1 MANLTK
7 IGPDSRPIGETP
19 VCVFHRATIPGRND
33 EPIERRGKGY
43 LRDANQMQI
52 LTLAEFLQLGSEFRE
67 EIQRIRSSAD
77 KAERSRLKK
86 STLPAGCISCRVKTR
101 LAGIRKEDKILQYNS
116 LIVLDFDNLEDVEA
130 AKQDLAQL
138 SFFWYLGLSVSGKG
152 LFGIVPVATT
162 DWREHKHYFDAL
174 SRELADIGYTVDGA
188 CSDETRLRFISIDEH
203 PYLNESCDIYC
214 LPEDDPE
221 ELQEDFQTHDIPDE
235 TRLEM
240 YVEEWE
246 RKKIPL
252 DDYNEWLTLGMSLS
266 GLGDAGRAAFHRISA
281 FSGKYD
287 AAATDKKFDELA
299 RNTRAIGP
307 GSFFYRCHQRGVIP
321 ESIPHYECIP
331 FPVEVFPKKVREII
345 LETHKHQNFPID
357 YIAPCLLFVAA
368 LSCGNAAVVEMQMGW
383 KEKPLLYLAIVG
395 GRGTNKTSCFDFAL
409 APIREKD
416 DQEYERYVSEKALYD
431 AEFLKPLKER
441 NPKLEM
447 PMYQQYIL
455 SDFTPEVLV
464 RQHKANPRGLIV
476 FFDELIGFIY
486 SFNKYRSGADEQMW
500 TQLFAGGG
508 VTVNRVGADPVKIND
523 TCIGVFGGIQPEIL
537 VSFAKGKIQNGFV
550 DRWLFAFPEKVP
562 YPKFNDIDIDERIA
576 QSWNK
581 IIQRILSLPF
591 EGTPKVVKLSP
602 GAKALYKEWFDNLSD
617 QKNNGGSSFAGLAT
631 KMDRYC
637 GRFALVLEVL
647 KFGCKESKL
656 LDISEDSMRGA
667 IALSY
672 YFIACGIKAHRKFIS
687 SPVDELPGMQKT
699 IYDELPQSFETRT
712 GLLVAERYG
721 MPERTFK
728 RWLSTS
734 LFRKITHGYYEKR
747 YR

>member
-1 MANLTK
+1 MANRSK

-33 EPIERRGKGY
+33 KPIERRGKGY

-67 EIQRIRSSAD
+67 EIQRIRSTAD

-86 STLPAGCISCRVKTR
+86 TTLPAGCISCKVKTR

-162 DWREHKHYFDAL
+162 DWREHKHYFEAL
-174 SRELADIGYTVDGA
+174 SRELADIGYTVDAA
-188 CSDETRLRFISIDEH
+188 CSDETHL
-203 PYLNESCDIYC
+203 
-214 LPEDDPE
+214 
-221 ELQEDFQTHDIPDE
+221 
-235 TRLEM
+235 
-240 YVEEWE
+240 
-246 RKKIPL
+246 
-252 DDYNEWLTLGMSLS
+252 
-266 GLGDAGRAAFHRISA
+266 
-281 FSGKYD
+281 
-287 AAATDKKFDELA
+287 
-299 RNTRAIGP
+299 
-307 GSFFYRCHQRGVIP
+307 
-321 ESIPHYECIP
+321 
-331 FPVEVFPKKVREII
+331 
-345 LETHKHQNFPID
+345 HQNFPID

-368 LSCGNAAVVEMQMGW
+368 LSCGNAAVIEMQTGW

-464 RQHKANPRGLIV
+464 CQHKANPRGLIV

-508 VTVNRVGADPVKIND
+508 VTVNRVGVDPVKIND

-550 DRWLFAFPEKVP
+550 DRWLFAFPEKVL

-647 KFGCKESKL
+647 KFGCKQSKL

-687 SPVDELPGMQKT
+687 SPVDELPDMQKT

>member
-1 MANLTK
+1 MANRSK

-67 EIQRIRSSAD
+67 EIQRIRSTAD

-86 STLPAGCISCRVKTR
+86 TTLPAGCISCKVKTR

-162 DWREHKHYFDAL
+162 DWREHKHYFEAL
-174 SRELADIGYTVDGA
+174 SRELADIGYTVDAA
-188 CSDETRLRFISIDEH
+188 CSDETRL
-203 PYLNESCDIYC
+203 
-214 LPEDDPE
+214 
-221 ELQEDFQTHDIPDE
+221 
-235 TRLEM
+235 
-240 YVEEWE
+240 
-246 RKKIPL
+246 
-252 DDYNEWLTLGMSLS
+252 
-266 GLGDAGRAAFHRISA
+266 
-281 FSGKYD
+281 
-287 AAATDKKFDELA
+287 
-299 RNTRAIGP
+299 
-307 GSFFYRCHQRGVIP
+307 
-321 ESIPHYECIP
+321 
-331 FPVEVFPKKVREII
+331 
-345 LETHKHQNFPID
+345 HQNFPID

-368 LSCGNAAVVEMQMGW
+368 LSCGNAAVIEMQTGW

-647 KFGCKESKL
+647 KFGCKQSKL

-687 SPVDELPGMQKT
+687 SPVDELPDMQKT

-721 MPERTFK
+721 MPERNLQTLALHQPLPQNHP
-728 RWLSTS
+728 RL
-734 LFRKITHGYYEKR
+734 L
-747 YR
+747 

>member
-1 MANLTK
+1 M
-7 IGPDSRPIGETP
+7 
-19 VCVFHRATIPGRND
+19 
-33 EPIERRGKGY
+33 
-43 LRDANQMQI
+43 
-52 LTLAEFLQLGSEFRE
+52 
-67 EIQRIRSSAD
+67 
-77 KAERSRLKK
+77 
-86 STLPAGCISCRVKTR
+86 
-101 LAGIRKEDKILQYNS
+101 
-116 LIVLDFDNLEDVEA
+116 
-130 AKQDLAQL
+130 
-138 SFFWYLGLSVSGKG
+138 
-152 LFGIVPVATT
+152 
-162 DWREHKHYFDAL
+162 
-174 SRELADIGYTVDGA
+174 
-188 CSDETRLRFISIDEH
+188 
-203 PYLNESCDIYC
+203 
-214 LPEDDPE
+214 
-221 ELQEDFQTHDIPDE
+221 
-235 TRLEM
+235 
-240 YVEEWE
+240 EEWE

-252 DDYNEWLTLGMSLS
+252 DDYDEWLTLGMSLS

-416 DQEYERYVSEKALYD
+416 DEQYERYVSEKALYD

-537 VSFAKGKIQNGFV
+537 SSFAKGKIQNGFV
-550 DRWLFAFPEKVP
+550 DRWLFAYPEKVP
-562 YPKFNDIDIDERIA
+562 YPKFNDVDIDERIA
-576 QSWNK
+576 ANWTK

-602 GAKALYKEWFDNLSD
+602 GAKALYKEWFDNLSN

-637 GRFALVLEVL
+637 GRFSLVLEVL

-656 LDISEDSMRGA
+656 QDISEDSMRGA

-712 GLLVAERYG
+712 GLVIAERYG

-734 LFRKITHGYYEKR
+734 LFRKITHGFYEKR

>member
-7 IGPDSRPIGETP
+7 IGPEKRPVGETP
-19 VCVFHRATIPGRND
+19 VCVFHRATTTGQGELPL
-33 EPIERRGKGY
+33 ELRGQAYQKEST
-43 LRDANQMQI
+43 RIQI
-52 LTLAEFLQLGSEFRE
+52 LTLSAFLELGLQYPD
-67 EIQRIRSSAD
+67 EIRQIRQTAD
-77 KAERSRLKK
+77 KAERARLKRNL
-86 STLPAGCISCRVKTR
+86 LPAGCISCQVKTR
-101 LAGIRKEDKILQYNS
+101 MAGVRKEDKIKAYNS
-116 LIVLDFDNLEDVEA
+116 LIVLDFDNLEDVTR

-138 SFFWYLGLSVSGKG
+138 PYIWYIGLSVSGEG
-152 LFGIVPVATT
+152 LFAIVPVDTD
-162 DWREHKHYFDAL
+162 DWRDHKHYFEAL
-174 SRELADIGYTVDGA
+174 SREMKDIGYTVDGA

-235 TRLEM
+235 ARLEM

-252 DDYNEWLTLGMSLS
+252 DDYDEWLTLGMSLS

-331 FPVEVFPKKVREII
+331 FPVEVFPKKVREIV

-416 DQEYERYVSEKALYD
+416 DEQYERYVSEKALYD

-537 VSFAKGKIQNGFV
+537 SSFAKGKIQNGFV
-550 DRWLFAFPEKVP
+550 DRWLFAYPEKVP
-562 YPKFNDIDIDERIA
+562 YPKFNDVDIDERIA
-576 QSWNK
+576 ANWTK

-602 GAKALYKEWFDNLSD
+602 GAKALYKEWFDNLSN

-637 GRFALVLEVL
+637 GRFSLVLEVL

-672 YFIACGIKAHRKFIS
+672 YFIACGIKAHRKFLS

-699 IYDELPQSFETRT
+699 IYDELPQNFETRT
-712 GLLVAERYG
+712 GLVIAERYG

-734 LFRKITHGYYEKR
+734 LFRKITHGFYEKR

>member
-1 MANLTK
+1 MA
-7 IGPDSRPIGETP
+7 G
-19 VCVFHRATIPGRND
+19 V
-33 EPIERRGKGY
+33 
-43 LRDANQMQI
+43 
-52 LTLAEFLQLGSEFRE
+52 
-67 EIQRIRSSAD
+67 
-77 KAERSRLKK
+77 
-86 STLPAGCISCRVKTR
+86 
-101 LAGIRKEDKILQYNS
+101 RKEDKIEAYNS
-116 LIVLDFDNLEDVEA
+116 LIVLDFDNLEDVTR

-138 SFFWYLGLSVSGKG
+138 PYIWYIGLSVSGEG
-152 LFGIVPVATT
+152 IFAIVPVDTD
-162 DWREHKHYFDAL
+162 DWRDHKHYFEAL
-174 SRELADIGYTVDGA
+174 SREMKDIGYTVDGA

-203 PYLNESCDIYC
+203 SYLNESCDIYC

-252 DDYNEWLTLGMSLS
+252 DDYDEWLTLGMSLS

-416 DQEYERYVSEKALYD
+416 DEQYERYVSEKALYD

-537 VSFAKGKIQNGFV
+537 SSFAKGKIQNGFV
-550 DRWLFAFPEKVP
+550 DRWLFAYPEKVP
-562 YPKFNDIDIDERIA
+562 YPKFNDVDIDERIA
-576 QSWNK
+576 ANWTK

-602 GAKALYKEWFDNLSD
+602 GAKALYKEWFDNLSN

-637 GRFALVLEVL
+637 GRFSLVLEVL

-656 LDISEDSMRGA
+656 QDISEDSMRGA

-699 IYDELPQSFETRT
+699 IYDELPQSFETKA
-712 GLLVAERYG
+712 GLQVAERYG

>member
-1 MANLTK
+1 MANRSK

-67 EIQRIRSSAD
+67 EIQRIRSTAD

-86 STLPAGCISCRVKTR
+86 TTLPAGCISCKVKTR

-162 DWREHKHYFDAL
+162 DWREHKHYFEAL
-174 SRELADIGYTVDGA
+174 SRELADIGYTVDAA
-188 CSDETRLRFISIDEH
+188 CSDETRL
-203 PYLNESCDIYC
+203 
-214 LPEDDPE
+214 
-221 ELQEDFQTHDIPDE
+221 
-235 TRLEM
+235 
-240 YVEEWE
+240 
-246 RKKIPL
+246 
-252 DDYNEWLTLGMSLS
+252 
-266 GLGDAGRAAFHRISA
+266 
-281 FSGKYD
+281 
-287 AAATDKKFDELA
+287 
-299 RNTRAIGP
+299 
-307 GSFFYRCHQRGVIP
+307 
-321 ESIPHYECIP
+321 
-331 FPVEVFPKKVREII
+331 
-345 LETHKHQNFPID
+345 HQNFPID

-368 LSCGNAAVVEMQMGW
+368 LSCGNAAVIEMQTGW

-647 KFGCKESKL
+647 KFGCKQSKL

-687 SPVDELPGMQKT
+687 SPVDELPDMQKT

>member
-1 MANLTK
+1 MANRSK

-67 EIQRIRSSAD
+67 EIQRIRSTAD

-86 STLPAGCISCRVKTR
+86 TTLPAGCISCKVKTR

-162 DWREHKHYFDAL
+162 DWREHKHYFEAL
-174 SRELADIGYTVDGA
+174 SRELADIGYTVDAA
-188 CSDETRLRFISIDEH
+188 CSDETRL
-203 PYLNESCDIYC
+203 
-214 LPEDDPE
+214 
-221 ELQEDFQTHDIPDE
+221 
-235 TRLEM
+235 
-240 YVEEWE
+240 
-246 RKKIPL
+246 
-252 DDYNEWLTLGMSLS
+252 
-266 GLGDAGRAAFHRISA
+266 
-281 FSGKYD
+281 
-287 AAATDKKFDELA
+287 
-299 RNTRAIGP
+299 
-307 GSFFYRCHQRGVIP
+307 
-321 ESIPHYECIP
+321 
-331 FPVEVFPKKVREII
+331 
-345 LETHKHQNFPID
+345 HQNFPID

-368 LSCGNAAVVEMQMGW
+368 LSCGNAAVIEMQTGW

-647 KFGCKESKL
+647 KFGCKQSKL

-687 SPVDELPGMQKT
+687 SPVDELPDMQKT

-712 GLLVAERYG
+712 GLLMAERYG

>member
-1 MANLTK
+1 MANRSK

-67 EIQRIRSSAD
+67 EIQRIRSTAD

-86 STLPAGCISCRVKTR
+86 TTLPAGCISCKVKTR

-162 DWREHKHYFDAL
+162 DWREHKHYFEAL
-174 SRELADIGYTVDGA
+174 SRELADIGYTVDAA
-188 CSDETRLRFISIDEH
+188 CSDETRL
-203 PYLNESCDIYC
+203 
-214 LPEDDPE
+214 
-221 ELQEDFQTHDIPDE
+221 
-235 TRLEM
+235 
-240 YVEEWE
+240 
-246 RKKIPL
+246 
-252 DDYNEWLTLGMSLS
+252 
-266 GLGDAGRAAFHRISA
+266 
-281 FSGKYD
+281 
-287 AAATDKKFDELA
+287 
-299 RNTRAIGP
+299 
-307 GSFFYRCHQRGVIP
+307 
-321 ESIPHYECIP
+321 
-331 FPVEVFPKKVREII
+331 
-345 LETHKHQNFPID
+345 HQNFPID
-357 YIAPCLLFVAA
+357 YIAPCLLFVTA
-368 LSCGNAAVVEMQMGW
+368 LSCGNAAVIEMQTGW

-647 KFGCKESKL
+647 KFGCKQSKL

-687 SPVDELPGMQKT
+687 SPVDELPDMQKT

>member
-1 MANLTK
+1 MA
-7 IGPDSRPIGETP
+7 G
-19 VCVFHRATIPGRND
+19 V
-33 EPIERRGKGY
+33 
-43 LRDANQMQI
+43 
-52 LTLAEFLQLGSEFRE
+52 
-67 EIQRIRSSAD
+67 
-77 KAERSRLKK
+77 
-86 STLPAGCISCRVKTR
+86 
-101 LAGIRKEDKILQYNS
+101 RKEDKIEAYNS
-116 LIVLDFDNLEDVEA
+116 LIVLDFDNLEDVTR

-138 SFFWYLGLSVSGKG
+138 PYIWYIGLSVSGEG
-152 LFGIVPVATT
+152 IFAIVPVDTD
-162 DWREHKHYFDAL
+162 DWRDHKHYFEAL
-174 SRELADIGYTVDGA
+174 SREMKDIGYTVDGA

-203 PYLNESCDIYC
+203 SYLNESCDIYC

-252 DDYNEWLTLGMSLS
+252 DDYDEWLTLGMSLS

-416 DQEYERYVSEKALYD
+416 DEQYERYVSEKALYD

-537 VSFAKGKIQNGFV
+537 SSFAKGKIQNGFV
-550 DRWLFAFPEKVP
+550 DRWLFAYPEKVP
-562 YPKFNDIDIDERIA
+562 YPKFNDVDIDERIA
-576 QSWNK
+576 ANWTK

-602 GAKALYKEWFDNLSD
+602 GAKALYKEWFDNLSN

-637 GRFALVLEVL
+637 GRFSLVLEVL

-656 LDISEDSMRGA
+656 QDISEDSMRGA

-712 GLLVAERYG
+712 GLVIAERYG

-734 LFRKITHGYYEKR
+734 LFRKITHGFYEKR

>member
-7 IGPDSRPIGETP
+7 IGPEKRPVGETP
-19 VCVFHRATIPGRND
+19 VCVFHRATTP
-33 EPIERRGKGY
+33 GKGELPLE
-43 LRDANQMQI
+43 LRGQAYQKESSQIQI
-52 LTLAEFLQLGSEFRE
+52 LTLSAFLELGLQYPD
-67 EIQRIRSSAD
+67 EIRQIRQTAD
-77 KAERSRLKK
+77 KAERARLKRNL
-86 STLPAGCISCRVKTR
+86 LPAGCISCQVTTR
-101 LAGIRKEDKILQYNS
+101 MAGVRKEDKIKAYNS
-116 LIVLDFDNLEDVEA
+116 LIVLDFDNLEDVTR

-138 SFFWYLGLSVSGKG
+138 PYIWYIGLSVSGEG
-152 LFGIVPVATT
+152 LFAIVPVDTD
-162 DWREHKHYFDAL
+162 DWRDHKHYFEAL
-174 SRELADIGYTVDGA
+174 SREMKDIGYTVDGA

-235 TRLEM
+235 ARLEM

-252 DDYNEWLTLGMSLS
+252 DDYDEWLTLGMALS

-416 DQEYERYVSEKALYD
+416 DEQYERYVSEKALYD

-537 VSFAKGKIQNGFV
+537 SSFAKGKIQNGFV
-550 DRWLFAFPEKVP
+550 DRWLFAYPEKVP
-562 YPKFNDIDIDERIA
+562 YPKFNDVDIDERIA
-576 QSWNK
+576 ANWTK

-602 GAKALYKEWFDNLSD
+602 GAKALYKEWFDNLSN

-637 GRFALVLEVL
+637 GRFSLVLEVL

-672 YFIACGIKAHRKFIS
+672 YFIACGIKAHRKFLS

-712 GLLVAERYG
+712 GLVIAERYG

-734 LFRKITHGYYEKR
+734 LFRKITHGFYEKR

>member
-7 IGPDSRPIGETP
+7 IGPDKRPVGETP
-19 VCVFHRATIPGRND
+19 VCVFHRATTP
-33 EPIERRGKGY
+33 GKGELPLESRSQAY
-43 LRDANQMQI
+43 QKESSQIQI
-52 LTLAEFLQLGSEFRE
+52 LTLSAFLELGLQYPD
-67 EIQRIRSSAD
+67 EIRQIRQTAD
-77 KAERSRLKK
+77 KNERARLKRNL
-86 STLPAGCISCRVKTR
+86 LPAGCISCQVKTR
-101 LAGIRKEDKILQYNS
+101 MAGVRKEDKIEAYNS
-116 LIVLDFDNLEDVEA
+116 LIVLDFDHLEDVTR

-138 SFFWYLGLSVSGKG
+138 PFIWYVGLSVSGEG
-152 LFGIVPVATT
+152 LFAIVPVDTD
-162 DWREHKHYFDAL
+162 DWRDHKHYFEAL
-174 SRELADIGYTVDGA
+174 SREMKDIGYTVDGA
-188 CSDETRLRFISIDEH
+188 CSDECRLRFISIDEH
-203 PYLNESCDIYC
+203 PYLNDSCDIYC
-214 LPEDDPE
+214 LPEEDPGQ
-221 ELQEDFQTHDIPDE
+221 LQEDFQTHDIPDE
-235 TRLEM
+235 ARLEM

-252 DDYNEWLTLGMSLS
+252 DDYDEWLTLGMSLS
-266 GLGDAGRAAFHRISA
+266 GLGEAGRAAFHRISA

-287 AAATDKKFDELA
+287 AAATDKKFDELS
-299 RNTRAIGP
+299 RNTRSIGP
-307 GSFFYRCHQRGVIP
+307 GSFFYRCHQRGIIP

-368 LSCGNAAVVEMQMGW
+368 LSCGNATVVEMQMGW

-416 DQEYERYVSEKALYD
+416 DEQYERYVSEKALYD

-447 PMYQQYIL
+447 PLYQQYIL

-537 VSFAKGKIQNGFV
+537 PSFAKGKIQNGFV
-550 DRWLFAFPEKVP
+550 DRWLFAYPEKVP
-562 YPKFNDIDIDERIA
+562 YPKFNDVDIDERIA
-576 QSWNK
+576 ANWTK

-591 EGTPKVVKLSP
+591 DGTPKVVKLSP

-656 LDISEDSMRGA
+656 LEVSEDSMRGA

-672 YFIACGIKAHRKFIS
+672 YFIACGIKAHRKFLS

-712 GLLVAERYG
+712 GLVIAERYG
-721 MPERTFK
+721 MAERSFK

-734 LFRKITHGYYEKR
+734 LFRKITHGFYEKR

>member
-7 IGPDSRPIGETP
+7 IGPEKRPVGETP
-19 VCVFHRATIPGRND
+19 VCVFHRATTP
-33 EPIERRGKGY
+33 GKGELPLE
-43 LRDANQMQI
+43 LRGQAYQKESSQIQI
-52 LTLAEFLQLGSEFRE
+52 LTLSAFLELGGQYPD
-67 EIQRIRSSAD
+67 EIRQIRQTAD
-77 KAERSRLKK
+77 KAERARLKRNL
-86 STLPAGCISCRVKTR
+86 LPAGCISCQVKTR
-101 LAGIRKEDKILQYNS
+101 MAGVRKEDKIEAYNS
-116 LIVLDFDNLEDVEA
+116 LIVLDFDNLEDVTR

-138 SFFWYLGLSVSGKG
+138 PYIWYIGLSVSGEG
-152 LFGIVPVATT
+152 LFAIVPVDTD
-162 DWREHKHYFDAL
+162 DWRDHKHYFEAL
-174 SRELADIGYTVDGA
+174 SREMKDIGYTVDGA

-221 ELQEDFQTHDIPDE
+221 DLQEDFQTHDIPDE
-235 TRLEM
+235 ARLEM

-252 DDYNEWLTLGMSLS
+252 DDYDEWLTLGMSLS

-416 DQEYERYVSEKALYD
+416 DEQYERYVSEKALYD

-508 VTVNRVGADPVKIND
+508 VTVNRVGADPVKIGD

-537 VSFAKGKIQNGFV
+537 PSFAKGKIQNGFV
-550 DRWLFAFPEKVP
+550 DRWLFAYPEKVP
-562 YPKFNDIDIDERIA
+562 YPKFNDVDIDERIA
-576 QSWNK
+576 ANWTK

-591 EGTPKVVKLSP
+591 DGAPKVVKLSP
-602 GAKALYKEWFDNLSD
+602 GAKALYKEWFDNLSN

-637 GRFALVLEVL
+637 GRFSLVLEVL